1 MACALWLAS
10 ATAAAQPALTIP
22 DAALEPM
29 GFNALEG
36 WAADDHAAAFA
47 AFLASCRAMPKN
59 PKPDTDPRPMGAAL
73 RAVCARAKAAG
84 PLNAARAGA
93 FFEANFRP
101 MQIFRLG
108 ETSGFLTG
116 YYEPIVDGSRL
127 PTPIF
132 HTPLYRRPDDL
143 VVLGAPRLTDGFPN
157 KAAVGRKIDDR
168 ILPGYFDRGEIE
180 DGALD
185 GRHLEICW
193 IKDPIDALII
203 QIQGSAR
210 IRLEDGLI
218 LRINYDAHNGWPYTP
233 VGRPLIE
240 RNIIPKDEMSLD
252 RLRIWMQLNP
262 EAAREVRRTNRSFV
276 FFRITGL
283 GSEEEPIGGEG
294 VRLTAGRSLA
304 VDKIAACLRDAVL
317 RRGRVAARPQSR
329 QRRVSSP
336 DDRPGYRIGHCRA
349 GACRSLFRSRRRS
362 RPRRWWDPSERPD
375 GDAHSPGDRSRS
387 RARPAAAA
395 AAGFCGPSGPRKG
408 RPAPRRKAAL
418 ENAAPAY
425 RPAVVALMLAALI
438 LREAPSMGAHGL
450 CGHLLGYECDREF
463 HAGSRIGSAR
473 SGRR

>member
-73 RAVCARAKAAG
+73 RAVCGRAKAAG

-116 YYEPIVDGSRL
+116 YYEPIVEGSRL
-127 PTPIF
+127 PTPVF

-157 KAAVGRKIDDR
+157 KAAVGRKIDEK
-168 ILPGYFDRGEIE
+168 IQPGYFDRGEIE

-252 RLRIWMQLNP
+252 RLRTWMQLNP

-304 VDKIAACLRDAVL
+304 VDKTLHVYGTPFFVEAALPLGRNRASVAFHRLMIAQDTGSAIVGPARADLYFGAGDEAGHAAGAIRQNARMVMLIPREIDPAAVPAPPPQP
-317 RRGRVAARPQSR
+317 RPDFAAQAAREKEGRHRGGKPLLKAPH
-329 QRRVSSP
+329 RRT
-336 DDRPGYRIGHCRA
+336 
-349 GACRSLFRSRRRS
+349 
-362 RPRRWWDPSERPD
+362 
-375 GDAHSPGDRSRS
+375 
-387 RARPAAAA
+387 
-395 AAGFCGPSGPRKG
+395 GPPWS
-408 RPAPRRKAAL
+408 
-418 ENAAPAY
+418 
-425 RPAVVALMLAALI
+425 
-438 LREAPSMGAHGL
+438 H
-450 CGHLLGYECDREF
+450 
-463 HAGSRIGSAR
+463 
-473 SGRR
+473 